1 VLERKPEATKSFG
14 GVTSHRCASV
24 RERERECERG
34 EGVAAPAPGLTV
46 GGVTA
51 QRHTHELPQPPP
63 PTPPTHNVHG
73 VS

>member
-46 GGVTA
+46 GGVTGSA
-51 QRHTHELPQPPP
+51 AHPRVAS
-63 PTPPTHNVHG
+63 TPPLHPRHIMFMG
-73 VS
+73 